1 MVVATQQFQSLF
13 KAISK
18 FHNSHFIQISNSLCD
33 SREVFLYHIFHIC
46 EIIM

>member
-18 FHNSHFIQISNSLCD
+18 FHNSHLFKYLTAYVTAGKFFCTTSFIF
-33 SREVFLYHIFHIC
+33 VK
-46 EIIM
+46 